1 MIKTAAIIITYNSA
15 GFVAKAV
22 SSAREYG
29 LLVIVIDN
37 ASTDRS
43 AEEARE
49 AGADLVIVNEANLG
63 FAGAANQGFL
73 LLDEKYQC
81 VLLLN
86 PDVEITTSLNL
97 LIDACLSHGAACGQ
111 LYDID
116 NNIQTG
122 FQVRRFPTPVSLVAE
137 VLGIN
142 RVWPNNPLNR
152 HYRYLDLDFTR
163 AAVVDQPAAA
173 FLMVRRDVWLA
184 VEGFDTQFYPV
195 WFEDVDFCKRIKDK
209 GFSIAYQPAVRARH
223 IGGHSVGKIPYAN
236 RVTTWYASLLKYGQK
251 HFSSAGLRITAAAV
265 LLGAVPRCVLGIYEE
280 RSQKPIAV
288 WLSMC
293 NLCMQVLI
301 FGQGGIDGNKR
312 FYNNRGF

>member
-1 MIKTAAIIITYNSA
+1 MIKTAAIVITYNSA
-15 GFVAKAV
+15 GVVAKAV
-22 SSAREYG
+22 SSAKKYG
-29 LLVIVIDN
+29 LQVVVIDN

-49 AGADLVIVNEANLG
+49 AGADLVITNKENLG

-73 LLDEKYQC
+73 ALDEKYLC

-86 PDVEITTSLNL
+86 PDVEITTPLNL
-97 LIDACLSHGAACGQ
+97 LIDACLIHGAACGQ

-116 NNIQTG
+116 NKPQTG
-122 FQVRRFPTPVSLVAE
+122 FQVRRFPTPAILAAE

-142 RVWPNNPLNR
+142 RVWPNNALNR

-163 AAVVDQPAAA
+163 PAVVDQPAAA

-184 VEGFDTQFYPV
+184 VEGFDIQFHPI
-195 WFEDVDFCKRIKDK
+195 WFEDVDFCKRIKEK
-209 GFSIAYQPAVRARH
+209 SFTIVYQPAVRARH

-251 HFSSAGLRITAAAV
+251 HFSSAGLRIIAAAV
-265 LLGAVPRCVLGIYEE
+265 LLGAIPRCVLGICEE
-280 RSQKPIAV
+280 RNQKPIAV
-288 WLSMC
+288 WLTMC
-293 NLCMQVLI
+293 NLCIKVLI
-301 FGQGGIDGNKR
+301 FGQGGIEENKR
-312 FYNNRGF
+312 FHNNRGF

>member
-15 GFVAKAV
+15 GVVAKAV
-22 SSAREYG
+22 SSARQYG
-29 LLVIVIDN
+29 MHVVVIDN

-43 AEEARE
+43 AGEARE
-49 AGADLVIVNEANLG
+49 AGADLVIVNQENLG

-73 LLDEKYQC
+73 TLREEYQC

-86 PDVEITTSLNL
+86 PDVEITTSLDP

-111 LYDID
+111 LYDTD
-116 NNIQTG
+116 NKPQTG
-122 FQVRRFPTPVSLVAE
+122 FQVRRFPTPATLAAE

-142 RVWPNNPLNR
+142 RVWPDNPLNR
-152 HYRYLDLDFTR
+152 DYRCLDLDFTR
-163 AAVVDQPAAA
+163 PAVVDQPAAA

-184 VEGFDTQFYPV
+184 TEGFDIQFYPV
-195 WFEDVDFCKRIKDK
+195 WFEDVDFCKRIKEK
-209 GFSIAYQPAVRARH
+209 GFSIAYQPAVQARH
-223 IGGHSVGKIPYAN
+223 LGGHSVGKIPYAN

-251 HFSSAGLRITAAAV
+251 HFSSAGLRIIAAAV

-288 WLSMC
+288 WLTMC
-293 NLCMQVLI
+293 NLCIQVLI
-301 FGQGGIDGNKR
+301 FGQGGIEENKR
-312 FYNNRGF
+312 FHNNRGF